1 MPDPAALSA
10 GSPLTR
16 EPSAPRSIR
25 VRGAAV
31 LYRLHDI
38 GYEIRLDRALELLAS
53 SAPERAR
60 PSRAEAQA
68 IEILTPPLSVSLGPD
83 RLVVG
88 GKPLDA
94 EVSARIFHFGVAS
107 LRVRVTAPTEM
118 TWEEFTA
125 FGNAVQ
131 AADSAALF
139 SAHLQALAARI
150 ASATE
155 RPFLAPLT
163 EDYIMFRVNGL
174 RISGGNIS
182 RGNISGGNI
191 SAADALRHVD
201 VAPLLLNESRP
212 LSRAA
217 REEMLPHRFSY
228 YADDLAILTWENALV
243 VDPASAEETDVEYV
257 LEFANAQLLELRYYD
272 AILDAELPR
281 IYDRVTEHRAGRY
294 FRRFT
299 QLLADLQTL
308 VADSTET
315 VERAENALKVTDDV
329 YLARIYTAALEIFR
343 ARAWRAGIDRKLAII
358 RETYE
363 MLNAQAQAVRS
374 ELLEATIVLLIVLE
388 IVLALAG
395 VVG

>member
-1 MPDPAALSA
+1 LNKPATITSA
-10 GSPLTR
+10 THLDASHAVPGP
-16 EPSAPRSIR
+16 IR

-31 LYRLHDI
+31 LYRLHDV
-38 GYEIRLDRALELLAS
+38 GYEIHLDRALELLAS

-68 IEILTPPLSVSLGPD
+68 IEILTPPVSVSLGPE

-88 GKPLDA
+88 GRVLDA
-94 EVSARIFHFGVAS
+94 EVSARIFHFGVVS
-107 LRVRVTAPTEM
+107 LRVRVTAPTEV

-150 ASATE
+150 QSATE
-155 RPFLAPLT
+155 RPYLAPLT

-174 RISGGNIS
+174 RVSGGAEM
-182 RGNISGGNI
+182 
-191 SAADALRHVD
+191 SAADALRHAD

-272 AILDAELPR
+272 ALLDAELPR
-281 IYDRVTEHRAGRY
+281 IYDRVTEHQTGRRI
-294 FRRFT
+294 RRFT
-299 QLLADLQTL
+299 RLLADLQTL

-343 ARAWRAGIDRKLAII
+343 ARAWRAGIDRKLGII

-374 ELLEATIVLLIVLE
+374 ELLEATIVALIVLE
-388 IVLALAG
+388 IVLALFG
-395 VVG
+395 VMG

>member
-1 MPDPAALSA
+1 M
-10 GSPLTR
+10 
-16 EPSAPRSIR
+16 
-25 VRGAAV
+25 RGAAV
-31 LYRLHDI
+31 LYRLHDV
-38 GYEIRLDRALELLAS
+38 GYEIHLDRALELLAS

-68 IEILTPPLSVSLGPD
+68 IEILTPPVSVSLGPE

-88 GKPLDA
+88 GKTLDA
-94 EVSARIFHFGVAS
+94 EVSARIFHFGVVS

-131 AADSAALF
+131 AAGSAALF
-139 SAHLQALAARI
+139 SAHLQALAGRI
-150 ASATE
+150 QSATE

-174 RISGGNIS
+174 RVAGG
-182 RGNISGGNI
+182 GDV

-201 VAPLLLNESRP
+201 VAPLLLNESRA

-272 AILDAELPR
+272 ALLDAELPR

-343 ARAWRAGIDRKLAII
+343 ARAWRAGIDRKLGII

-374 ELLEATIVLLIVLE
+374 ELLEATIVVLIVLE